1 MPRTKSVQKRIR
13 KSEKARKRNRHF
25 KTMMKNKIKNFMAL
39 EDREEAKEAMSDTV
53 SLIDKM
59 VKKGIIHKNK
69 AAREK
74 SKLSR
79 HIKQLS

>member
-25 KTMMKNKIKNFMAL
+25 KTMMKNKIKKFMAL
-39 EDREEAKEAMSDTV
+39 EDRGKAEEVMSDTI

-79 HIKQLS
+79 HLKQLS

>member
-25 KTMMKNKIKNFMAL
+25 KTMMKNKVKKFLAI
-39 EDREEAKEAMSDTV
+39 EDKEEAKKAMPETV
-53 SLIDKM
+53 SVIDKM
-59 VKKGIIHKNK
+59 VSKDIIHKNK

-74 SKLSR
+74 SKLAR
-79 HIKQLS
+79 HIRNLS

>member
-13 KSEKARKRNRHF
+13 KNEKARKRNRHF
-25 KTMMKNKIKNFMAL
+25 RTMMKNKIKNFMAL
-39 EDREEAKEAMSDTV
+39 EDKEKAEEQFPETV
-53 SLIDKM
+53 SLVDKM
-59 VKKGIIHKNK
+59 VTKGIIHKNK

-79 HIKQLS
+79 HLKSLS

>member
-25 KTMMKNKIKNFMAL
+25 KTMMKNKMKNFMAL

-59 VKKGIIHKNK
+59 VKKGIINKNK

-79 HIKQLS
+79 HLKQLS